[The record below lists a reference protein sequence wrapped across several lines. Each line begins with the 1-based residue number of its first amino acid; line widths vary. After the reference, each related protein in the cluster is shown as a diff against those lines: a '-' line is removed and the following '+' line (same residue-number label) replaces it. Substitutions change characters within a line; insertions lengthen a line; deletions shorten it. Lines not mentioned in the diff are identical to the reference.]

1 MPVTRSAANGSANG
15 AANGAASADANRIIA
30 IVTGA
35 NSGFGL
41 GLCHDLLANLSVG
54 VGQRVPAAQPRP
66 TAIAPSLTDLGSM
79 EKAPS
84 EPTGVMPSPHPSL
97 TLVLACRSQKNAEE
111 ARAKILEQHAHDLQT
126 RRSAGEVI
134 PAGWEEGLR
143 VEYELVDLDCVGGP
157 TGVLSFCQR
166 ISAKYP
172 HVTSLFLNAGYAAIT
187 EVVIPRFILQILT
200 KGLLHSLHHPR
211 YNTEEIG
218 ARSADGERGRVWGVN
233 VLAPY
238 IIAKELAPLLRKSP
252 KSLPFE
258 PRVVYTSSIEA
269 EAEALNETPTDD
281 YQLLEYKTSYRPSKY
296 MGDLVMTQLDTQ
308 LSTGER
314 PVRCLIAE
322 PGCVAT
328 NIAVAGLGAWQWLVN
343 IKWICYWLSF
353 YLAHLLGSPHH
364 PVWAS
369 DGALPM
375 LYCAMVASA
384 YLVPASK
391 VPAPKMHVVA
401 RRFRAP
407 TVKYGEV
414 DEWETHTELAEFLAD
429 KCDAIRLDWRKREGL
444 GQ

>member
-1 MPVTRSAANGSANG
+1 MTPLLTA
-15 AANGAASADANRIIA
+15 
-30 IVTGA
+30 
-35 NSGFGL
+35 SGFGL

-66 TAIAPSLTDLGSM
+66 TAIAPCLTDLGSM

-134 PAGWEEGLR
+134 PTGWEEGLR

-238 IIAKELAPLLRKSP
+238 IIVSPNKASQEPSWEERKW
-252 KSLPFE
+252 
-258 PRVVYTSSIEA
+258 
-269 EAEALNETPTDD
+269 
-281 YQLLEYKTSYRPSKY
+281 
-296 MGDLVMTQLDTQ
+296 
-308 LSTGER
+308 
-314 PVRCLIAE
+314 
-322 PGCVAT
+322 PG
-328 NIAVAGLGAWQWLVN
+328 
-343 IKWICYWLSF
+343 
-353 YLAHLLGSPHH
+353 
-364 PVWAS
+364 
-369 DGALPM
+369 
-375 LYCAMVASA
+375 
-384 YLVPASK
+384 
-391 VPAPKMHVVA
+391 
-401 RRFRAP
+401 
-407 TVKYGEV
+407 
-414 DEWETHTELAEFLAD
+414 
-429 KCDAIRLDWRKREGL
+429 RL
-444 GQ
+444 

>member
-1 MPVTRSAANGSANG
+1 MPAHSNGSANG
-15 AANGAASADANRIIA
+15 AGSGSTGDANRIIA

-66 TAIAPSLTDLGSM
+66 TAIAPRLLNSET
-79 EKAPS
+79 KA
-84 EPTGVMPSPHPSL
+84 GIMPSPHPTL
-97 TLVLACRSQKNAEE
+97 TLILACRSQRNADE
-111 ARAKILEQHAHDLQT
+111 ARAKILEQHTQDLRM
-126 RRSAGEVI
+126 RRSAGESI
-134 PAGWEEGLR
+134 PPGWEEGLR
-143 VEYELVDLDCVGGP
+143 VESELVDLDCVGGP
-157 TGVLSFCQR
+157 KGLLSFCQR

-200 KGLLHSLHHPR
+200 KGLLHALHHPR

-238 IIAKELAPLLRKSP
+238 IIAKELAPMLRKSP
-252 KSLPFE
+252 KTLPFE

-269 EAEALNETPTDD
+269 EAEALSANPKDD
-281 YQLLEYKTSYRPSKY
+281 YQLLEYTTSYRPSKY

-308 LSTGER
+308 LSLDER

-343 IKWICYWLSF
+343 LKWICYWLSR
-353 YLAHLLGSPHH
+353 ST
-364 PVWAS
+364 S
-369 DGALPM
+369 
-375 LYCAMVASA
+375 
-384 YLVPASK
+384 
-391 VPAPKMHVVA
+391 
-401 RRFRAP
+401 
-407 TVKYGEV
+407 
-414 DEWETHTELAEFLAD
+414 HTS
-429 KCDAIRLDWRKREGL
+429 
-444 GQ
+444 

>member
-1 MPVTRSAANGSANG
+1 MAAHSNGSANG
-15 AANGAASADANRIIA
+15 AANGSAGDTNRIIA

-66 TAIAPSLTDLGSM
+66 TAIAPSLLN
-79 EKAPS
+79 S
-84 EPTGVMPSPHPSL
+84 ETKTGIMPSPHPTL
-97 TLVLACRSQKNAEE
+97 TLILACRSQRNADE
-111 ARAKILEQHAHDLQT
+111 ARSKILEQHAQDLRM
-126 RRSAGEVI
+126 RRSAGESI
-134 PAGWEEGLR
+134 PPGWEEGLR
-143 VEYELVDLDCVGGP
+143 VESELVDLDCVGGP
-157 TGVLSFCQR
+157 KGVLSFCQR

-200 KGLLHSLHHPR
+200 KGLLHALHHPR

-238 IIAKELAPLLRKSP
+238 IIAKELAPMLRKSP
-252 KSLPFE
+252 KTLPIE

-269 EAEALNETPTDD
+269 EAEALSASPKDD
-281 YQLLEYKTSYRPSKY
+281 YQLLEYTTSYRPSKY

-308 LSTGER
+308 LSRDER

-343 IKWICYWLSF
+343 LKWICYWLSF

-375 LYCAMVASA
+375 LYCAMIAST
-384 YLVPASK
+384 YILPANK

-414 DEWETHTELAEFLAD
+414 DEWESHTELAEFVAG
-429 KCDAIRLDWRKREGL
+429 KCEAIRLDWRKREGL
-444 GQ
+444 D